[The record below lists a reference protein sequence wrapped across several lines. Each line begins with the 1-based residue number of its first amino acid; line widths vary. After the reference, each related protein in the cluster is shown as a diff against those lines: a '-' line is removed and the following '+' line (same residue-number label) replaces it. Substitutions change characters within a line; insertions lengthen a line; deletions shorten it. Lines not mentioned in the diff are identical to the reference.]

1 MCKIVIMK
9 ERVDKIKMT
18 NIYLYKIKKDHLRE
32 NLVKYTRK
40 AFELLPKYD
49 NPQILDV
56 GCGAG
61 IPTIELAK
69 LSGGHITGIDIDR
82 SSLER
87 FRKKLRETELV
98 DKIEIIEKSLF
109 ALDFPDESFDI
120 IWAEGSISAIGFEE
134 GLKQLRRFLKL
145 NGFLVIHDDIS
156 DTKKKL
162 KLISN
167 YNYILISRFKI
178 SHKEWWLKYYA
189 PLEKLIKEF
198 HNNFL
203 NDYKLINVLNKD
215 QGEIDRLKSN
225 PTLFGSMFY
234 TIRKEGSKQ

>member
-1 MCKIVIMK
+1 MS
-9 ERVDKIKMT
+9 

-32 NLVKYTRK
+32 NLIKYTRK
-40 AFELLPKYD
+40 TFELLPKYD
-49 NPQILDV
+49 NPRILDV

-69 LSGGHITGIDIDR
+69 LSGGHITGVDIDK

-87 FRKKLRETELV
+87 FRKKVRKTGLV

-134 GLKQLRRFLKL
+134 SLKQLRRFLKL
-145 NGFLVIHDDIS
+145 NGFLIIHDEIS
-156 DTKKKL
+156 NTKKKL

-167 YNYILISRFKI
+167 YNFRLISRFKI
-178 SHKEWWLKYYA
+178 SHSEWWLKYYA

-225 PTLFGSMFY
+225 PTLFGSIFY
-234 TIRKEGSKQ
+234 TIRKEESKE

>member
-1 MCKIVIMK
+1 MK
-9 ERVDKIKMT
+9 DRVDKLKMS

-49 NPQILDV
+49 NPRILDV

-61 IPTIELAK
+61 IPTMELAK

-87 FRKKLRETELV
+87 FRKKVRETGLV
-98 DKIEIIEKSLF
+98 DKIGIIEKSLF

-134 GLKQLRRFLKL
+134 GLKQWHRFLKL
-145 NGFLVIHDDIS
+145 HGFLVIHDDIS

-167 YNYILISRFKI
+167 YNYRLISRFKI
-178 SHKEWWLKYYA
+178 SHREWWLKYYT
-189 PLEKLIKEF
+189 PLEK
-198 HNNFL
+198 
-203 NDYKLINVLNKD
+203 
-215 QGEIDRLKSN
+215 
-225 PTLFGSMFY
+225 
-234 TIRKEGSKQ
+234 

>member
-1 MCKIVIMK
+1 MK
-9 ERVDKIKMT
+9 DREDKLKMS
-18 NIYLYKIKKDHLRE
+18 NIYLYKIKKDHIRE

-40 AFELLPKYD
+40 AFELLPKHN
-49 NPQILDV
+49 NPRILDV

-61 IPTIELAK
+61 IPAMELAK

-87 FRKKLRETELV
+87 FRKKVGETGLV

-134 GLKQLRRFLKL
+134 GLKQWHRFLKL
-145 NGFLVIHDDIS
+145 HGFLVIHDDIN
-156 DTKKKL
+156 DITKKL

-167 YNYILISRFKI
+167 YNYRLISRFKI
-178 SHKEWWLKYYA
+178 SHKEWWFKYYA
-189 PLEKLIKEF
+189 PLEKLIQEF
-198 HNNFL
+198 HNNYL
-203 NDYKLINVLNKD
+203 NDYKLISELNKD
-215 QGEIDRLKSN
+215 
-225 PTLFGSMFY
+225 
-234 TIRKEGSKQ
+234 

>member
-1 MCKIVIMK
+1 MK

>member
-1 MCKIVIMK
+1 MK
-9 ERVDKIKMT
+9 DRVDKLKMS

-49 NPQILDV
+49 NPRILDV

-61 IPTIELAK
+61 IPTMELAK

-87 FRKKLRETELV
+87 FRKKVRETGLV
-98 DKIEIIEKSLF
+98 DKIGIIEKSLF

-134 GLKQLRRFLKL
+134 GLKQWHRFLKL
-145 NGFLVIHDDIS
+145 HGFLVIHDDIS

-167 YNYILISRFKI
+167 YNYRLISRFKI
-178 SHKEWWLKYYA
+178 SHREWWLKYYA

-198 HNNFL
+198 HNNYL
-203 NDYKLINVLNKD
+203 NDYKLINALNED
-215 QGEIDRLKSN
+215 QVEIDRLKSN
-225 PTLFGSMFY
+225 PTLFGSIFY
-234 TIRKEGSKQ
+234 TIRKEESKQ

>member
-1 MCKIVIMK
+1 M
-9 ERVDKIKMT
+9 
-18 NIYLYKIKKDHLRE
+18 
-32 NLVKYTRK
+32 
-40 AFELLPKYD
+40 
-49 NPQILDV
+49 
-56 GCGAG
+56 
-61 IPTIELAK
+61 
-69 LSGGHITGIDIDR
+69 
-82 SSLER
+82 
-87 FRKKLRETELV
+87 

-167 YNYILISRFKI
+167 YNYMLISRFKI